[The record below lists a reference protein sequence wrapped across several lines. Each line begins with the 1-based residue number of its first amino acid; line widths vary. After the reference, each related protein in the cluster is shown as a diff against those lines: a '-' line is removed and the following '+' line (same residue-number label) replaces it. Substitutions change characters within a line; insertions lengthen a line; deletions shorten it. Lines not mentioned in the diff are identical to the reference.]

1 MVTTPIVTNMKTAN
15 ASQNPPPA
23 AQLIQMAMGGIV
35 SNILFVAA
43 RLGIAD
49 QLANGPRTPADVAG
63 SIGAHAQSL
72 YRLMRTLAGFGI
84 LSEIDGQKFELTP
97 VGEALQTGAPGAA
110 RATLLT
116 FGGSLFTAAFNELE
130 HSVRT
135 GETGLQKAIGM
146 GIFDA
151 LAQRPEEARL
161 FSETM
166 VGFHGA
172 EPPAVVE
179 AYDFSG
185 VGTIVDVGGAT
196 GNMLAA
202 ILGRYPQPRGVLFD
216 MAHVVADAPTLLGQH
231 GVTSR
236 VTVEAG
242 NFFESVPNGGD
253 AYILSH
259 IIHDWTEEQCLTIL
273 RNVRKAMSPM
283 SKLLIVEFVLPTGN
297 TPHPGKVLDM
307 VMLALPGGT
316 ERTESEYAA
325 LLAKAGFRLNRV
337 VPTASAASIV
347 EALPA

>member
-1 MVTTPIVTNMKTAN
+1 MKTTT
-15 ASQNPPPA
+15 ASPPPPPA
-23 AQLIQMAMGGIV
+23 SQLIQMGMGAVV
-35 SNILFVAA
+35 SNIVYVAA
-43 RLGIAD
+43 KLGIAD

-84 LSEIDGQKFELTP
+84 LSEIDGQRFELTP
-97 VGEALQTGAPGAA
+97 VGEALRTGAPGAA

-116 FGGSLFTAAFNELE
+116 FGGSLFTQAFSELE
-130 HSVRT
+130 YSVRT
-135 GETGLQKAIGM
+135 GETGFQKATGM

-151 LAQRPEEARL
+151 LAQRPEEAKL

-172 EPPAVVE
+172 EPPAVAE
-179 AYDFSG
+179 AYDFSD

-202 ILGRYPQPRGVLFD
+202 ILGRHPQPRGVLFD
-216 MAHVVADAPTLLGQH
+216 MPHVVADAPTLLARH

-236 VTVEAG
+236 VALAAG
-242 NFFESVPNGGD
+242 NFFESVPSGGD

-273 RNVRKAMSPM
+273 RNVRKAMSPT

-316 ERTESEYAA
+316 ERTESEYNA

-347 EALPA
+347 EAFPA

>member
-1 MVTTPIVTNMKTAN
+1 MKTDD
-15 ASQNPPPA
+15 ASQTTPPA
-23 AQLIQMAMGGIV
+23 AQLIQMGMGGVV
-35 SNILFVAA
+35 SNILYVAA

-49 QLANGPRTPADVAG
+49 QLANGPRTPADVAA

-84 LSEIDGQKFELTP
+84 LSEIDAQRFELTP
-97 VGEALQTGAPGAA
+97 VGEALRTGAPGAA

-116 FGGSLFTAAFNELE
+116 FGGSLFTQALGELE

-135 GETGLQKAIGM
+135 GETGFQKATGM

-172 EPPAVVE
+172 EPPAIAE

-202 ILGRYPQPRGVLFD
+202 ILGRHPQPRGVLFD
-216 MAHVVADAPTLLGQH
+216 MSHVVADAPALLAQH

-236 VTVEAG
+236 VSLASG
-242 NFFESVPNGGD
+242 NFFESVPSGGD

-259 IIHDWTEEQCLTIL
+259 IIHDWTEDLCLTIL
-273 RNVRKAMSPM
+273 RNVRQAMSPT

-316 ERTESEYAA
+316 ERTESEYAV